1 MDMAG
6 RGCDGAFAAFVRPFK
21 SDERIFS
28 QRAFTS
34 RRLDTHYSRG
44 NHNIGDSRHGKKHY
58 IENEKRGGLNPTF
71 ALGRENRGERG
82 REFFG
87 RKSPASFDEFR
98 DPNAK
103 FGFKHLGI
111 YGYRRQFLL
120 NFARWKPTRLEQVEM
135 LEQLRILEKGY
146 KIKVVASPQ
155 DSFGVDV
162 PGDIEKIETILRK
175 RG

>member
-103 FGFKHLGI
+103 FGLKCEWEKRFSDFKKI
-111 YGYRRQFLL
+111 FS
-120 NFARWKPTRLEQVEM
+120 
-135 LEQLRILEKGY
+135 IL
-146 KIKVVASPQ
+146 AW
-155 DSFGVDV
+155 
-162 PGDIEKIETILRK
+162 
-175 RG
+175 

>member
-82 REFFG
+82 REFF
-87 RKSPASFDEFR
+87 DEFR
-98 DPNAK
+98 DPDAK
-103 FGFKHLGI
+103 FGFNTTRYISFCRSSVTTVPPAAAASFLESAAGEAAVAMSRSLLG
-111 YGYRRQFLL
+111 RPSR
-120 NFARWKPTRLEQVEM
+120 ASRSHPPT
-135 LEQLRILEKGY
+135 I
-146 KIKVVASPQ
+146 
-155 DSFGVDV
+155 
-162 PGDIEKIETILRK
+162 
-175 RG
+175 